1 MTITGLGLDGKAVI
15 IAPGFT
21 LTEDSLDLIP
31 DAEHYGVERG
41 ALKRAS
47 VPEDRVGAA
56 LYLASPLAA
65 FVTGQTMIVDGS
77 GMGPRGL
84 VRCLFEWTIGEHSAG
99 CKNYFLND

>member
-31 DAEHYGVERG
+31 DAEHYGVECG

-47 VPEDRVGAA
+47 VPEDMVGAA

-65 FVTGQTMIVDGS
+65 FVTGQTMIVDGGRQFGWS
-77 GMGPRGL
+77 
-84 VRCLFEWTIGEHSAG
+84 SAYHG
-99 CKNYFLND
+99 QRAQKQRS